1 MSKTKEQKLEEAVTN
16 NILNRF
22 DDKWMDNLV
31 EKITEKLEKSFKV
44 RFDKQEEKIGML
56 EKDITTLKTEIEELK
71 LEKDNMEQYNRRNNI
86 RIFGVQEKNQE
97 NVLEVLQKLFTENL
111 NSSVSTEDIEICHRV
126 GTKIEKKARPILVKF
141 KENSTRNKIYYSK
154 KALKGTKIVIREDL
168 SKKRIGLVKT
178 AVEEF
183 GHKNVWTQNGR
194 VYVFQNNRKHVIKD
208 TECIL
213 SLIE

>member
-1 MSKTKEQKLEEAVTN
+1 MSKTREQKIEGAITN

-22 DDKWMDNLV
+22 DDNWMDNLV
-31 EKITEKLEKSFKV
+31 EKITEKMEKSFKV
-44 RFDKQEEKIGML
+44 RFDKQEEKIGTL
-56 EKDITTLKTEIEELK
+56 EKEITILKSEIEELK

-86 RIFGVQEKNQE
+86 RIFGIQEKNEE
-97 NVLEVLQKLFTENL
+97 NVFEVIQKLFTENL
-111 NSSVSTEDIEICHRV
+111 NSSISAGDIEICHRV
-126 GTKIEKKARPILVKF
+126 GSKVEKKARSILIKF
-141 KENSTRNKIYYSK
+141 KENSTRNKIYYAK
-154 KALKGTKIVIREDL
+154 KALKSTKIAIREDL

-194 VYVFQNNRKHVIKD
+194 VFVFQNNRKHIIKD